1 MPNTKSAER
10 RARNS
15 ARKHQHNHS
24 VKSRLKTLEKNYLGT
39 LSAGNSDQAVAAL
52 RSVSSALDKAAKGGV
67 IHKATAD
74 RKKSR
79 LAIRLRSSKAAP
91 QATPAAAP
99 ANP

>member
-24 VKSRLKTLEKNYLGT
+24 VKSELKTLERSYLGIV
-39 LSAGNSDQAVAAL
+39 SAGKRDDAAASL
-52 RSVSSALDKAAKGGV
+52 RSISSALDKAAKVGV
-67 IHKATAD
+67 IHKATAS

-79 LAIRLRSSKAAP
+79 LALRLNTVKAA
-91 QATPAAAP
+91 
-99 ANP
+99 